1 MRNEEVMPLQTLYDR
16 GKQNKVEGLSLV
28 AGKDIKQI
36 EPHCKVRLSRFFFF
50 FFFYIGCSSF
60 DDRSLPERKRH
71 SSFFYRIILLT

>member
-36 EPHCKVRLSRFFFF
+36 ESHCKVRFSRYFFFF
-50 FFFYIGCSSF
+50 FFFTEAVDNFMIGLCLKGK
-60 DDRSLPERKRH
+60 DIRH
-71 SSFFYRIILLT
+71 FSTILFY

>member
-50 FFFYIGCSSF
+50 FFFTEAVDNFMIGVCLKGK
-60 DDRSLPERKRH
+60 DIRH
-71 SSFFYRIILLT
+71 FSTVLFY

>member
-50 FFFYIGCSSF
+50 FFFTEAVDNFMIGICLKGK
-60 DDRSLPERKRH
+60 DIRH
-71 SSFFYRIILLT
+71 FSTVLFY

>member
-36 EPHCKVRLSRFFFF
+36 EPHCKVRFSRYFFFF
-50 FFFYIGCSSF
+50 FFTEAVDNFMIGLCLKGKDIRHFSTVLFY
-60 DDRSLPERKRH
+60 
-71 SSFFYRIILLT
+71 